1 MSQSRKYT
9 LLKVIFWVKRKSSF
23 PGTIPLGMHY
33 IQRLSLP
40 GSIPHG
46 KLSLQKLSFP
56 DLNCSWQKC
65 SIPGSILHRNC
76 SLRKRFFPGSILH
89 RNCFCLNMSFPGTI
103 LSRKHSLQKLSFPG
117 TIRRRNHSIQKLS
130 LPGTIPYRKHSVQKL
145 PFLGNVLYKNYFC
158 QKVISQTCLRQPVFL
173 SLIVFWRKFARACAC
188 RLYRSAG
195 ALSRS
200 YSYVSSPASWR
211 KLSICQVTSDSRHL
225 DLQVCPMKLGMK
237 SMQSFL
243 LNSTYKWD
251 PTKEN
256 QSWSML
262 LSEKRNQGVPLSLHG
277 QFSFQLLALNRLRL

>member
-1 MSQSRKYT
+1 
-9 LLKVIFWVKRKSSF
+9 
-23 PGTIPLGMHY
+23 
-33 IQRLSLP
+33 LSKAT
-40 GSIPHG
+40 S
-46 KLSLQKLSFP
+46 
-56 DLNCSWQKC
+56 
-65 SIPGSILHRNC
+65 
-76 SLRKRFFPGSILH
+76 
-89 RNCFCLNMSFPGTI
+89 
-103 LSRKHSLQKLSFPG
+103 
-117 TIRRRNHSIQKLS
+117 
-130 LPGTIPYRKHSVQKL
+130 
-145 PFLGNVLYKNYFC
+145 
-158 QKVISQTCLRQPVFL
+158 FL